1 MRRALTLTVLLATMF
16 LVAACGGDETQ
27 RSEQGVQPK
36 EEQAAPTTVP
46 ATQSAPEESA
56 TSEGA
61 SQAVPQ
67 EGAQGGGD
75 SEAAS
80 KAAGLSVTTLQGEQ
94 VSLGDQEEVTA
105 LYFMAGW

>member
-1 MRRALTLTVLLATMF
+1 MRRAMTLAMLLVTMF
-16 LVAACGGDETQ
+16 FVAACGGNETQ

-36 EEQAAPTTVP
+36 EEQAAP
-46 ATQSAPEESA
+46 ATQGSA

-61 SQAVPQ
+61 SQ
-67 EGAQGGGD
+67 ESAQGGGN
-75 SEAAS
+75 SEATS

-94 VSLGDQEEVTA
+94 VSLGDQGEVTA